1 VKRALLVTV
10 ALTAACAGAPPKP
23 EASVAAPVPES
34 LTLPEGI
41 KAADAAPSSGPSMN
55 EGEARQ
61 LETDAAKA
69 LDDGDD
75 AKAESLLLKVL
86 ASRPDDA
93 LASENL
99 TRLRLKQGRTGEA
112 QAELASRIAQMP
124 GSLPLRV
131 QYVRVLIAQDKLDQA
146 LVEAKKVLKAD
157 ERNVPALLGLAD
169 AWYREK
175 KFELARDVLEN
186 AAAIDPKNA
195 EVANAQGFVHLAT
208 EQKPLAI
215 EDFKR
220 ACELGPRFAEAHN
233 NLGALLNEASD
244 FEGGA
249 KELEQAAKIEPG
261 RSAIWLNLGNAYR
274 GARRYEEA
282 EAAYKKALEL
292 NPQNPNPLF
301 NLGIL
306 YLDGEIKGKQPLERL
321 AQSTDYFQRFKKAG
335 GVDARLA
342 RYEGEAEKTI
352 KKERDRL
359 AREDRDRL
367 KKVEAARKIE
377 EEKRR
382 REAGKLG
389 HLEEDD
395 GPAPAAP
402 AAPKESAAPRK
413 VPPQI
418 QPASAKIGG
427 EEK

>member
-1 VKRALLVTV
+1 VKRALVAI
-10 ALTAACAGAPPKP
+10 ALTAACAGAPPRS
-23 EASVAAPVPES
+23 EAPAAAQPVPES
-34 LTLPEGI
+34 LTLPEGV
-41 KAADAAPSSGPSMN
+41 KAADAAPAPGPNLN
-55 EGEARQ
+55 EGEAKQ
-61 LETDAAKA
+61 LESDAAKA
-69 LDDGDD
+69 LVDGDD
-75 AKAESLLLKVL
+75 SKAESLLVKLL

-112 QAELASRIAQMP
+112 QAELASRIAQLP

-175 KFELARDVLEN
+175 KFELARDVLDN

-249 KELEQAAKIEPG
+249 KELEQAARIEPG

-306 YLDGEIKGKQPLERL
+306 YLDGEIKGKQAVERL
-321 AQSTDYFQRFKKAG
+321 GQSAEYFQRFKKAG
-335 GVDARLA
+335 GVDARLV

-395 GPAPAAP
+395 GPAPA
-402 AAPKESAAPRK
+402 PKEPAAPRK